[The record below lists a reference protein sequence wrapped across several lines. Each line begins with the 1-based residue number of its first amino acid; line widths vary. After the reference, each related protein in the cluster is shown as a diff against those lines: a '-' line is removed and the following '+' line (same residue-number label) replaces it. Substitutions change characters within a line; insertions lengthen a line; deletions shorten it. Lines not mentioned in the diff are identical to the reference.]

1 MIKRMWNIACRVG
14 VEEYLT
20 VYVIKIFLD
29 IQSLFYSFI
38 FNYFFFFLIFVICFL
53 IWISYLFPGI
63 YTDI

>member
-1 MIKRMWNIACRVG
+1 MIKRMWNIAYRVG

-38 FNYFFFFLIFVICFL
+38 FSSF
-53 IWISYLFPGI
+53 
-63 YTDI
+63 